1 MSVTSTIFR
10 SRKSTTVRT
19 IHAPSLYDEL
29 GLKRLGPLPWIN
41 LYGSWLTGLGFERG
55 KRLKS
60 LHRYP
65 ANSAK
70 HPWKHL

>member
-1 MSVTSTIFR
+1 MYVTSTIFR

-55 KRLKS
+55 KRLKITGGWRR
-60 LHRYP
+60 LVITVEED
-65 ANSAK
+65 
-70 HPWKHL
+70 